1 MDRNRFDALAR
12 LLATRGSRRGALSSL
27 LGVALLGRDPGEGL
41 AKPGKRKRKAHRRD
55 GGDKKRSKQRDKQR
69 GKQRGK
75 ARQGQAQ
82 AEAIPASCCSANSCI
97 PGPGN
102 TLKKCCLQGQNLS
115 GQNLKGA
122 NLGSANLSGANLSG
136 ANFSGA
142 NLSKACLVDA
152 DLRGATIDGSTN
164 LDDAVF
170 CRTQTD
176 TGENNSGC
184 TRGTACCETCPGPC
198 PVNQRCCP
206 DGTCQECCN
215 NRQCPDGQR
224 CVNGRCVCNAAS
236 CPDGCCTNG
245 PGNPG
250 ECRPSSDDT
259 CGINGAQCVDCP
271 DGVLC
276 NAQGRCVCDATS
288 CSNGCCDTATGPC
301 IRPPTDENCGRNG
314 EICVACPAGQRC
326 VDGRCVCDRES
337 CGNGCCTNGPGN
349 PGECRR
355 PQPNNDAC
363 GINGVRCV
371 DCPVNTVC
379 AGGQCQCAP
388 GFKPCGTLCIPNAS
402 CCTGTSEGCAEP
414 TPNCCV
420 IDGNGVCRDCCANS
434 DCTGATNTCANNQCR
449 CGAGPACT
457 EPNETCCGTTPQGIC
472 IDTTTDRNNCGRC
485 GNVCPAQLVCRAGEC
500 NQCQSSAQCGPNR
513 VCCGGQCFAGI
524 CCAFGGPC
532 RPENECCNIHG
543 NPPSRSCCVGGGLG
557 RCCLRN
563 ATPGEILAGQP
574 VFTVCVQDSDC
585 CVGPCLAGV
594 CSPIINPDFCP

>member
-55 GGDKKRSKQRDKQR
+55 GGDKKRSKQR

-215 NRQCPDGQR
+215 NRQCPGGQR
-224 CVNGRCVCNAAS
+224 CVGGSCVCNAAS

-245 PGNPG
+245 LGNPG

-259 CGINGAQCVDCP
+259 CGINGARCVDCP
-271 DGVLC
+271 PGITC
-276 NAQGRCVCDATS
+276 NAQGQCVCGQQG
-288 CSNGCCDTATGPC
+288 CSNGCCDTPTGPC
-301 IRPPTDENCGRNG
+301 ITPPTNENCGING
-314 EICVACPAGQRC
+314 NICVTCPTGQRC
-326 VDGRCVCDRES
+326 VGGRCVCDEQS
-337 CGNGCCTNGPGN
+337 CRDGCCTNGPGN
-349 PGECRR
+349 PGECR
-355 PQPNNDAC
+355 QSSNETC
-363 GINGVRCV
+363 GINGARCV
-371 DCPVNTVC
+371 DCPDNAVC
-379 AGGQCQCAP
+379 SGGLCQCAM
-388 GFKPCGTLCIPNAS
+388 GFKPCGDQCIPLAS
-402 CCTGTSEGCAEP
+402 CCTGTSVGCAEP

-420 IDGNGVCRDCCANS
+420 IDGNGVCRDCCNN
-434 DCTGATNTCANNQCR
+434 GNCANPTPVCTPGGVCTQC
-449 CGAGPACT
+449 T
-457 EPNETCCGTTPQGIC
+457 ST
-472 IDTTTDRNNCGRC
+472 
-485 GNVCPAQLVCRAGEC
+485 
-500 NQCQSSAQCGPNR
+500 AQCGPNR
-513 VCCGGQCFAGI
+513 VCCGGQCFAGV
-524 CCAFGGPC
+524 CCAFAGPC
-532 RPENECCNIHG
+532 RPHNACCNILDL
-543 NPPSRSCCVGGGLG
+543 PPDRSCCVGGGGG

-563 ATPGEILAGQP
+563 ATAGEILAGQP
-574 VFTVCVQDSDC
+574 FTRCVADSDC
-585 CVGPCLAGV
+585 CVGG
-594 CSPIINPDFCP
+594 CSDITGLCDLIINPNFCP

>member
-55 GGDKKRSKQRDKQR
+55 GGDKKRSKQRD
-69 GKQRGK
+69 KQRGK

-236 CPDGCCTNG
+236 CPD
-245 PGNPG
+245 
-250 ECRPSSDDT
+250 
-259 CGINGAQCVDCP
+259 
-271 DGVLC
+271 
-276 NAQGRCVCDATS
+276 
-288 CSNGCCDTATGPC
+288 
-301 IRPPTDENCGRNG
+301 
-314 EICVACPAGQRC
+314 
-326 VDGRCVCDRES
+326 
-337 CGNGCCTNGPGN
+337 GCCTNGPGN

-594 CSPIINPDFCP
+594 CSPIINPYFCP